1 MSTPEVVNT
10 TAPVTVATLTSSITT
25 KLSASFVHLKDTS
38 GGCGQMFEAIIVS
51 PVFKGKTTLMRHRAA
66 NAALKEE
73 IAGVHAWSQK
83 CFTEEEWERR
93 RGEFVLD

>member
-1 MSTPEVVNT
+1 PQ
-10 TAPVTVATLTSSITT
+10 TLTSTITT
-25 KLSASFVHLKDTS
+25 KLSATFVHLKDTS

-51 PVFKGKTTLMRHRAA
+51 PVFKGKTTLMRHRTA

-93 RGEFVLD
+93 